1 MYRMILKLQILA
13 RVIFYVTLQG
23 PFTPQ
28 LKFKKEEFLYE
39 RITEKRSNLVN

>member
-28 LKFKKEEFLYE
+28 LKFKKEEFFYTKELL
-39 RITEKRSNLVN
+39 KRDLTY